1 MSKLPNIN
9 TSIFAVMTS
18 LAEKYNAVN
27 LSQGFPNFDPPKRLI
42 ELVNHYM
49 NNGRNQYA
57 PMSGTL
63 QLRQAL
69 NEKYKKYYNAQYDI
83 EKEITIT
90 AGGTQALFTAITA
103 FIEPGDEVIIFEPAY
118 DSYIPSIIING
129 GKPVPIQLD
138 KNFNIDWNEVQSK
151 ISQKTKMLIINSPHN
166 PSGNLL
172 SENDL
177 AILSEL
183 IADKNILILS
193 DEVYEHIVFDEY
205 KHCSLINNSM
215 LAEKTIVVYSFG
227 KTYHATG
234 WKIGCVFA
242 KENIMKEFRK
252 VHQFNVFTVNTPI
265 QLALADFM
273 KDENHFLSLGKFYQ
287 QKRDYFLQQIANS
300 RFEYVPS
307 KGTYFQLLDY
317 SEISDATDTDFAMG
331 LIKDY
336 GVAVIPLSPFFSQK
350 NDLKKI
356 RICFA
361 KTNDVLESAA
371 KILTEV

>member
-151 ISQKTKMLIINSPHN
+151 ISRKTKMLIINSPHN